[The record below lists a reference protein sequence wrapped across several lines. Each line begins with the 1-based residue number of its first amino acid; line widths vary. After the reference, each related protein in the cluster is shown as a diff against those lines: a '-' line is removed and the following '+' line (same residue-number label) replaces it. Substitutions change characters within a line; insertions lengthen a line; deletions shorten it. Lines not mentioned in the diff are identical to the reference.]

1 MMGQDTALAGGRETL
16 LPKLPG
22 GAGTRPEALGPPARS
37 SLMAW
42 PAAWAMA
49 ESAARQPFQ
58 TPRWRAERRR
68 APATVRERRLRLRPT
83 ARHPPPFGGRKGRQ
97 ACPGPRQRIGAAE
110 RWLIPPHPKEP
121 RKARRLEGWPSA
133 RASWFETRLRRSSP

>member
-49 ESAARQPFQ
+49 ESAARQPF
-58 TPRWRAERRR
+58 RRR
-68 APATVRERRLRLRPT
+68 DGAPKGAT
-83 ARHPPPFGGRKGRQ
+83 
-97 ACPGPRQRIGAAE
+97 CPQG
-110 RWLIPPHPKEP
+110 HVH
-121 RKARRLEGWPSA
+121 
-133 RASWFETRLRRSSP
+133 